1 MKKILTL
8 LTAFVL
14 AFTLVGCS
22 SSKDKKGID
31 AEKLDKNNPVTLKIG
46 ASNVPH
52 AEILEHIA
60 PKLLEEGIKLDIVTY
75 QDYYLPN
82 KTLSDKEIDANYFQH
97 IPFLNVETKE
107 KGYDLENAGAI
118 HLEPLGLYSTK
129 VKNLNDLRDGGLVL
143 ISNNKAEWGRVIKL
157 LVDANLVKVKDG
169 VDIINAT
176 FDDIVENKKN
186 LVFKYDN
193 DPSIMV
199 QYYKNGE
206 GDLVSINS
214 NFAVDAGISPKDDA
228 VVIEKGENNPYANII
243 AVRKGDK
250 DKLVIK
256 KLIEALKSDDTK
268 NFIDSKYKG
277 SVVLV

>member
-22 SSKDKKGID
+22 GAKDKRGID

-75 QDYYLPN
+75 QDYFLPN
-82 KTLSDKEIDANYFQH
+82 KSLNDKEIDANYFQH
-97 IPFLNVETKE
+97 VPFLDLEIKE
-107 KGYDLENAGAI
+107 KGYKLEDAGAI

-129 VKNLNDLRDGGLVL
+129 VKNLNDLRDGAVVLV
-143 ISNNKAEWGRVIKL
+143 SNSKSDWGRIIKL
-157 LVDANLVKVKDG
+157 LSDNGLVKVKDG

>member
-22 SSKDKKGID
+22 GAKDKKGID

-214 NFAVDAGISPKDDA
+214 NFAVDAGINPKDDA
-228 VVIEKGENNPYANII
+228 IIFEKPENNPYANLIV
-243 AVRKGDK
+243 VRKGDK

-277 SVVLV
+277 SVVAV

>member
-22 SSKDKKGID
+22 GAKDKKGID

-75 QDYYLPN
+75 QDYFLPN
-82 KTLSDKEIDANYFQH
+82 KSLNDKEIDANYFQH
-97 IPFLNVETKE
+97 VPFLDLEIKE
-107 KGYDLENAGAI
+107 KGYKLEDAGAI

-129 VKNLNDLRDGGLVL
+129 VKNLTDLRDGAVVLV
-143 ISNNKAEWGRVIKL
+143 SNSKSDWGRIIKL
-157 LVDANLVKVKDG
+157 LSDNGLVKVKDG

>member
-22 SSKDKKGID
+22 GAKDKKGID

-75 QDYYLPN
+75 QDYFLPN
-82 KTLSDKEIDANYFQH
+82 KSLNDKEIDANYFQH
-97 IPFLNVETKE
+97 VPFLDLEIKE
-107 KGYDLENAGAI
+107 KGYKLEDAGAI

-129 VKNLNDLRDGGLVL
+129 VKNLNDLRDGAVVLV
-143 ISNNKAEWGRVIKL
+143 SNSKSDWGRIIKL
-157 LVDANLVKVKDG
+157 LSDNGLVKVKDG
-169 VDIINAT
+169 VNIINAT

>member
-22 SSKDKKGID
+22 GAKDKKGID

-46 ASNVPH
+46 ATNVPH

-75 QDYYLPN
+75 QDYFLPN
-82 KTLSDKEIDANYFQH
+82 KSLNDKEIDANYFQH
-97 IPFLNVETKE
+97 VPFLDLEIKE
-107 KGYDLENAGAI
+107 KGYKLEDAGAI

-129 VKNLNDLRDGGLVL
+129 VKNLNDLRDGAVVLV
-143 ISNNKAEWGRVIKL
+143 SNSKSDWGRIIKL
-157 LVDANLVKVKDG
+157 LSDNGLVKVKDG
-169 VDIINAT
+169 VNIINAT

>member
-1 MKKILTL
+1 
-8 LTAFVL
+8 
-14 AFTLVGCS
+14 
-22 SSKDKKGID
+22 
-31 AEKLDKNNPVTLKIG
+31 
-46 ASNVPH
+46 
-52 AEILEHIA
+52 
-60 PKLLEEGIKLDIVTY
+60 LDIVTY

-186 LVFKYDN
+186 L
-193 DPSIMV
+193 
-199 QYYKNGE
+199 
-206 GDLVSINS
+206 
-214 NFAVDAGISPKDDA
+214 
-228 VVIEKGENNPYANII
+228 
-243 AVRKGDK
+243 
-250 DKLVIK
+250 
-256 KLIEALKSDDTK
+256 
-268 NFIDSKYKG
+268 
-277 SVVLV
+277 

>member
-22 SSKDKKGID
+22 GAKDKKGID

-46 ASNVPH
+46 ATNVPH

-75 QDYYLPN
+75 QDYFLPN
-82 KTLSDKEIDANYFQH
+82 KSLNDKEIDANYFQH
-97 IPFLNVETKE
+97 VPFLDLEIKE
-107 KGYDLENAGAI
+107 KGYKLEDAGAI

-129 VKNLNDLRDGGLVL
+129 VKNLNDLRDGAVVLV
-143 ISNNKAEWGRVIKL
+143 SNSKSDWGRIIKL
-157 LVDANLVKVKDG
+157 LSDNGLVKVKDG

-228 VVIEKGENNPYANII
+228 IVIEKGENNPYANII

>member
-214 NFAVDAGISPKDDA
+214 NFAVDAGINPKNDA
-228 VVIEKGENNPYANII
+228 IIFEKPENNPYANLIV
-243 AVRKGDK
+243 VRKGDK

-277 SVVLV
+277 SVVAV

>member
-22 SSKDKKGID
+22 GAKDKKGID

-46 ASNVPH
+46 ATNVPH

-75 QDYYLPN
+75 QDYFLPN
-82 KTLSDKEIDANYFQH
+82 KSLNDKEIDANYFQH
-97 IPFLNVETKE
+97 VPFLDLEIKE
-107 KGYDLENAGAI
+107 KGYKLEDAGAI

-129 VKNLNDLRDGGLVL
+129 VKNLNDLRDGAVVLV
-143 ISNNKAEWGRVIKL
+143 SNSKSDWGRIIKL
-157 LVDANLVKVKDG
+157 LSDNGLVKVKDG

>member
-22 SSKDKKGID
+22 GAKDKKGID

-46 ASNVPH
+46 ATNVPH

-75 QDYYLPN
+75 QDYFLPN
-82 KTLSDKEIDANYFQH
+82 KSLNDKEIDANYFQH
-97 IPFLNVETKE
+97 VPFLDLEIKE
-107 KGYDLENAGAI
+107 KGYKLEDAGAI

-129 VKNLNDLRDGGLVL
+129 VKNLTDLRDGAVVLV
-143 ISNNKAEWGRVIKL
+143 SNSKSDWGRIIKL
-157 LVDANLVKVKDG
+157 LSDNGLVKVKDG

>member
-22 SSKDKKGID
+22 GAKDKKGID

-46 ASNVPH
+46 ATNVPH

-75 QDYYLPN
+75 QDYFLPN
-82 KTLSDKEIDANYFQH
+82 KSLNDKEIDANYFQH
-97 IPFLNVETKE
+97 VPFLDLEIKE
-107 KGYDLENAGAI
+107 KGYKLEDAGAI

-129 VKNLNDLRDGGLVL
+129 VKNLNDLRDGAVVLV
-143 ISNNKAEWGRVIKL
+143 SNSKSDWGRIIKL
-157 LVDANLVKVKDG
+157 LSDNGLVKVKDG

-277 SVVLV
+277 SVVAV